1 MTETP
6 YQFTTDTLVSLLEEI
21 AKRDYDGHLTIF
33 RFSTGWKVMLGT
45 PHMDYFDPAGDYQ
58 TIRALRTCDT
68 LSDAVQNCIDRSDAE
83 ASADSPIEAK
93 LAEAILAQPWGVG
106 LKAQHPIG
114 PYRADLALLDH
125 RLVIECDGHNFHS
138 TRDQRTRDAS
148 RDRFI
153 TAQGWRVLRCTGTEI
168 HADVSK
174 VVADIHAVVTNGIL

>member
-1 MTETP
+1 MNETP
-6 YQFTTDTLVSLLEEI
+6 YNFTTDTLVSLLEEM
-21 AKRDYDGHLTIF
+21 AKRDYGGHLTIF

-45 PHMDYFDPAGDYQ
+45 PHMDDYDGDYQ
-58 TIRALRTCDT
+58 TIQALRTCDT

-83 ASADSPIEAK
+83 ALADSPIESK
-93 LAEAILAQPWGVG
+93 LAEAILAQPWGTA

-138 TRDQRTRDAS
+138 TRDQRTRYAG

-153 TAQGWRVLRCTGTEI
+153 TAQGWRVIRCTGTEI

-174 VVADIHAVVTNGIL
+174 VVADIHAVVTNASL